1 MIYITGDTHGDFRN
15 VERFCKKMQ
24 TSKDDVLIILG
35 DAGINYYGPEQDKRK
50 KKYLESL
57 PITILQSMTIMKCG
71 RRRSRPTMKQTGMV
85 AKFTWKTTIRIS
97 CLLKM
102 QNCMS

>member
-57 PITILQSMTIMKCG
+57 PITIFAIHGNHEMRPHFLKIKMAKSMMKMNCAMNAVY
-71 RRRSRPTMKQTGMV
+71 TMITH
-85 AKFTWKTTIRIS
+85 I
-97 CLLKM
+97 
-102 QNCMS
+102 